1 MANRLAAETS
11 PYLLQHQD
19 NPVDWYAWGEE
30 AFARARAED
39 KPVLVSIGYSACH
52 WCHVMEHESFESEAI
67 AARMNDAFV
76 CVKVDREERPDV
88 DAIYME
94 AVQAMTGRGGW
105 PLNAFLTPEGVPS
118 GPEPTSRPS
127 HARTCRAGPW
137 SSTRSPTRGASSATD
152 RARAAG
158 SPRLRAPRTA
168 GARAELD
175 PRALDA
181 GGRDLRV
188 LRRRAR
194 RLGRGRSTRSVGDR
208 VPAARGEPENGA
220 SHAARGWPPAACT
233 TRSAAG
239 FARYSVDAQWIG
251 RALREDALR
260 QRAARPAYL
269 HAGR

>member
-137 SSTRSPTRGASSATD
+137 SSTRSPTPGASGARRSW
-152 RARAAG
+152 RARPG
-158 SPRLRAPRTA
+158 SCPACRAPRTCSR
-168 GARAELD
+168 ARSRSTPACCQRRH
-175 PRALDA
+175 RAA
-181 GGRDLRV
+181 SG

-194 RLGRGRSTRSVGDR
+194 RLG
-208 VPAARGEPENGA
+208 
-220 SHAARGWPPAACT
+220 
-233 TRSAAG
+233 
-239 FARYSVDAQWIG
+239 
-251 RALREDALR
+251 
-260 QRAARPAYL
+260 QRA
-269 HAGR
+269 